1 MVVDNSLLLSLA
13 EVCVAFTGFI
23 GIVVVLGR
31 RSQGEWTEVEN
42 TRFWTLI
49 TSSITAIAL
58 TLLPILFGLRSI
70 ALIGLIVGG
79 TTSFVIGRN
88 AYKAIWLPTANR
100 LLGVVIVT
108 LTALVYGAFVLCVA
122 GVVPITIDQYYLALI
137 LWYLSISI
145 LFFVRLLRAQQS

>member
-1 MVVDNSLLLSLA
+1 MAIDIALLLSLA

-31 RSQGEWTEVEN
+31 RSQGEWSEVEN

-49 TSSITAIAL
+49 TSSITPIAL
-58 TLLPILFGLRSI
+58 TLLPILFGLGSI
-70 ALIGLIVGG
+70 PLIGLVVGG
-79 TTSFVIGRN
+79 ITSFVIGRN
-88 AYKAIWLPTANR
+88 AYRAIWLPGANR

-108 LTALVYGAFVLCVA
+108 LTTLVYGTFVLCVA
-122 GVVPITIDQYYLALI
+122 GAVPISIDQYYMGLI

-145 LFFVRLLRAQQS
+145 LFFVRLLRAQHA